1 MTYEEFKQAYEVWQ
15 KKYNLPAFKIL
26 EDEFDLYLSDVE
38 KIPKDVVLASI
49 RRRMQEKI
57 GGVVHLMEEITFP
70 NNGSIVSLHEAKFLS
85 DAQKETVGAL
95 MQKMMFFERKAL
107 ILDLKPAISTDAEF
121 INSFM
126 KEWPEMLKQLVT
138 VLESLRD
145 GWKETDK
152 KEILHY
158 FG

>member
-1 MTYEEFKQAYEVWQ
+1 MNYEEFKACYEVWQ
-15 KKYNLPAFKIL
+15 KKYNLPAFKDL

-38 KIPKDVVLASI
+38 KTPKDVVLAVI
-49 RRRMQEKI
+49 RRRIQEKV
-57 GGVVHLMEEITFP
+57 GGVVHLLEEISFP
-70 NNGSIVSLHEAKFLS
+70 NNGSLVSLHEAKFLS
-85 DAQKETVGAL
+85 DEQKEKVGEL
-95 MQKMMFFERKAL
+95 MQKLMFFERKG
-107 ILDLKPAISTDAEF
+107 IIVDLKPSIATDAEF

-126 KEWPEMLKQLVT
+126 KEWPEMLKQIIS